1 MPVRRPILSSDPRRV
16 GISIPSWGADQV
28 LSPTLA
34 SESEK
39 WDARCC
45 RGGGEEGP
53 PEPVAERVALGGALP
68 GALLAQRICLT
79 AL

>member
-1 MPVRRPILSSDPRRV
+1 MPVRRPILSSDPRKV

-34 SESEK
+34 RESEK

-45 RGGGEEGP
+45 CGGEEGP
-53 PEPVAERVALGGALP
+53 PEPVAERVALGRALP
-68 GALLAQRICLT
+68 RALLAQRICIT